1 MANAEHEPERIWE
14 RGWDGH
20 ARLQRERLAA
30 LSLEQKIRWLEEA
43 QHLVAQLAASF
54 PERGGCGERRGG

>member
-1 MANAEHEPERIWE
+1 MSDVERTPDGIWE

-43 QHLVAQLAASF
+43 QRFVEQLRASF
-54 PERGGCGERRGG
+54 PDRGGSPERLRG